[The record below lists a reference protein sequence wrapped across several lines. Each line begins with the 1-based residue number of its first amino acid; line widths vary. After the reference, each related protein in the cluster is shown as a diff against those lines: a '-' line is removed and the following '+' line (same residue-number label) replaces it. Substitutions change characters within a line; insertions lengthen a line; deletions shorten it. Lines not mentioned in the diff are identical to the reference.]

1 MKLSEHTNSETE
13 LCGVPA
19 YTHTRSHTHA
29 PPILGKEKKKTKH
42 KNAGDITSSIVHYS
56 LVASPPCA
64 PLLQTSLAQL
74 CRSTECLTCRG
85 KVMGREQNKQK
96 HFQCYIIYKVL
107 FKNVFLHTTV
117 PFPQIEFIVPE
128 ILSQLQRLGFVL
140 FFILHKLLH
149 LRDLLF

>member
-1 MKLSEHTNSETE
+1 MKLSEHTNSEIE

-19 YTHTRSHTHA
+19 YTHTLPHA
-29 PPILGKEKKKTKH
+29 CTPDPGQRKKKTKH

-149 LRDLLF
+149 LCDLLF